1 MSTSFR
7 VKFEPAGI
15 VTEQEPGTTIGEIAS
30 QLNVPIRADCGGKG
44 LCGKCKVI
52 VEPSTNVSPLTEPEL
67 DILSPDEIKKSFR
80 LACQAQ
86 ILGDVTVTIPEQM
99 ADSREARGKTG
110 VKGRYPLAPMVERI
124 VLGRDE
130 LPEPKDS
137 VLVDVVSW
145 VTGRAAEVAGHEV
158 LIEDLGALRQ
168 LSRPGVYDGEITLVN
183 HLKRG
188 VTAVLPGSR
197 VKSLG
202 LAVDIGTTT
211 LAAYLCDLHTG
222 EVMASSASVNPQRR
236 HGEDVISRI
245 AMADSRKDGLEVL
258 QGLVV
263 EGINYLL
270 GRCVEEVGASSEDID
285 EISIVGNTTM
295 ERIFI
300 GFHPHGLGVWPYL
313 PLLSSAIDVR
323 AEDVGLR
330 LNPGTNVYVFPV
342 VSGFV
347 GGDAVAAILAD
358 KPFLR
363 DETCLIVDIGTNGE
377 LVLGNRDALWAT
389 SCATGPALEGAQIS
403 CGMRA
408 VSGAIHRVELDPSTG
423 TPVCSVLGDGDNIAP
438 LGICGSG
445 LIDAIA
451 VMRKMGV
458 LLPNG
463 RLKEGMPGVIC
474 DEKGVGREYVLVPAN
489 KSATG
494 KDISISLRDV
504 RQFQLAKAALR
515 VGIELLMKY
524 SGLKEVKRTVLTG
537 AFGTKFNWKNA
548 VDIGMLPP
556 AAVSGEVLSLD
567 NLAGVGAILALLAR
581 EERERAAWIGKNT
594 KFVELATDSEFNVR
608 FPQATAFPPMK

>member
-1 MSTSFR
+1 
-7 VKFEPAGI
+7 E
-15 VTEQEPGTTIGEIAS
+15 
-30 QLNVPIRADCGGKG
+30 
-44 LCGKCKVI
+44 
-52 VEPSTNVSPLTEPEL
+52 
-67 DILSPDEIKKSFR
+67 
-80 LACQAQ
+80 
-86 ILGDVTVTIPEQM
+86 
-99 ADSREARGKTG
+99 
-110 VKGRYPLAPMVERI
+110 
-124 VLGRDE
+124 
-130 LPEPKDS
+130 
-137 VLVDVVSW
+137 
-145 VTGRAAEVAGHEV
+145 
-158 LIEDLGALRQ
+158 
-168 LSRPGVYDGEITLVN
+168 
-183 HLKRG
+183 
-188 VTAVLPGSR
+188 
-197 VKSLG
+197 
-202 LAVDIGTTT
+202 
-211 LAAYLCDLHTG
+211 
-222 EVMASSASVNPQRR
+222 
-236 HGEDVISRI
+236 
-245 AMADSRKDGLEVL
+245 DGLEVL

-524 SGLKEVKRTVLTG
+524 SGVKEVKRTVLTG

-567 NLAGVGAILALLAR
+567 NLAGVGAILALLAK